1 MARDLIFVLSC
12 LLGTFSLSVCDEV
25 PTIAISCGD
34 TPLAALPKF
43 QQSMDT
49 LVFKKLLSHLW
60 NEDTK
65 VVMAMEDE
73 LSLEDF
79 TMKGNCQLTT

>member
-1 MARDLIFVLSC
+1 MSKFPISI
-12 LLGTFSLSVCDEV
+12 LGYLAIAISSAISDEV
-25 PTIAISCGD
+25 PTIAISCGN
-34 TPLAALPKF
+34 TPLVTLPKY

-49 LVFKKLLSHLW
+49 LGFEKLLSSFW

-65 VVMAMEDE
+65 VVMVLEDE

-79 TMKGNCQLTT
+79 TMKGNVLCST